1 MTIKEQLDVAMK
13 DAMRAKDTL
22 RLSAI
27 RMVKA
32 AIMVKEKEVAGTTL
46 DDQGVIGV
54 LSTLAKQR
62 KESAVA
68 FREGNRLE
76 LAEKEEQE
84 LAVLL
89 EFLPQQLDEAG
100 IKAII
105 EKAVAE
111 AGASSAKDMGKVMKL
126 VSPQITGRADGKL
139 VSELVKARLAGA

>member
-1 MTIKEQLDVAMK
+1 MTLKEQLDAAMK
-13 DAMRAKDTL
+13 DAMRAKDSV
-22 RLSAI
+22 RLNAI
-27 RMVKA
+27 RMVKS
-32 AIMVKEKEVAGTTL
+32 AIKYKEVELIAQL

-89 EFLPQQLDEAG
+89 EFLPQQLDESG

-105 EKAVAE
+105 EAVIAE
-111 AGASSAKDMGKVMKL
+111 VGATSAKDMGKVMKVL
-126 VSPQITGRADGKL
+126 TPKTTGRADGRL
-139 VSELVKARLAGA
+139 VSELVKAALAG

>member
-1 MTIKEQLDVAMK
+1 MTIKEQLDAAMK
-13 DAMRAKDTL
+13 DAMRAKDSVKL
-22 RLSAI
+22 NAI
-27 RMVKA
+27 RMVKS
-32 AIMVKEKEVAGTTL
+32 AIKYKEVELIAQL

-54 LSTLAKQR
+54 LSTLVKQR
-62 KESAVA
+62 KESAQA
-68 FREGNRLE
+68 FREGNRIE

-84 LAVLL
+84 VAILL

-126 VSPQITGRADGKL
+126 VTPQTTGRADGKL
-139 VSELVKARLAGA
+139 VSELVKARLAG

>member
-1 MTIKEQLDVAMK
+1 MTLKEQLDAAMK

-22 RLSAI
+22 RLGAI
-27 RMVKA
+27 RMVKS
-32 AIMVKEKEVAGTTL
+32 AIKYKEVELIAQL

-54 LSTLAKQR
+54 ISTLAKQR

-111 AGASSAKDMGKVMKL
+111 AGATSAKDMGTALKL
-126 VSPQITGRADGKL
+126 VSPQSTGRADGKL

>member
-1 MTIKEQLDVAMK
+1 MSIKEQLDASMK
-13 DAMRAKDTL
+13 DAMRAKDSV
-22 RLSAI
+22 RLNAI
-27 RMVKA
+27 RMVKT
-32 AIMVKEKEVAGTTL
+32 AIMVKEKEVAGTVL
-46 DDQGVIGV
+46 DDQGVIGI
-54 LSTLAKQR
+54 LSTLVKQR

-68 FREGNRLE
+68 FRDGNRLD

-84 LAVLL
+84 LAILH

-126 VSPQITGRADGKL
+126 VTPQTTGRADGKL
-139 VSELVKARLAGA
+139 VSELVKARLAG